1 MKKIFGKSIS
11 DNNKKYYLKKNFY
24 DPLGASTLTFNPYL
38 KMDKSRIVPTEYDSL
53 FRTQLLHGTVHDEG
67 AAMLGGI
74 SGHAGLFGN
83 ANDLAK
89 LMQMYLKDGKYG
101 GREYIAG
108 NTVSQYSRCQ
118 FCPQNFRAIG
128 FDRASKPGDP
138 NGNAAASAPA
148 SSFGHSGFTGTY
160 TWIDPDNQIV
170 YVFLSNRVNPTRENR
185 KLYQM
190 NVRTDVLEV
199 VYQAM
204 KGE

>member
-1 MKKIFGKSIS
+1 
-11 DNNKKYYLKKNFY
+11 
-24 DPLGASTLTFNPYL
+24 
-38 KMDKSRIVPTEYDSL
+38 MDRSRIVPTEYDSL
-53 FRTQLLHGTVHDEG
+53 FRAQLLHGTVHDEG

-89 LMQMYLKDGKYG
+89 LMQMYLNDGKYG

-128 FDRASKPGDP
+128 FDRASKQGDP

-204 KGE
+204 EEGTGDGRD